1 MFDTIQNTGYKTP
14 MKIRILT
21 LLILFSFLIS
31 SCKGLDQIISTSITS
46 QVEIVSPTLVNPE
59 QVPVF
64 DLSPINPSSPID
76 KAEQALF
83 NGDFSNAITEF
94 QNVFD
99 QSRDPETKAQAL
111 LGIGRA
117 NSRARNCTS
126 AMDSYNRILGQFAT
140 TSVVAN
146 AYFFLGQCYSA
157 LEEYPQAIDAYEQ
170 YLQFRPGILDGT
182 IREMQATAAYSRGD
196 YNRTIT
202 FYQAALKTDLP
213 ASKKEKLNLKIGQA
227 YASLQNY
234 TTAIQ
239 IFQSV
244 YDSSEDAYSKSSA
257 NLLMGQAFLKLN
269 MNNEAYTRL
278 MDAVIQ
284 FPRPYDSYT
293 SLSILLTHGVLV
305 NDKLRG
311 IVDYYAGDYSDAI
324 QSFERYISNK
334 PLDEDGTVYYY
345 KGLSHFF
352 LDQAGFAIQAY
363 DQLIQN
369 YPSSRFWA
377 AAWDEKAYV
386 QWNLLEEY
394 TNASNTLLTFI
405 NQAPKSTEAPGYL
418 FEAGRILERKNDLEG
433 AASLWRRLMDDY
445 PAYERS
451 YHALFL
457 AGIAFYRSGKYDEA
471 LSIFQRNSILASLSE
486 EKAAAYLWIG
496 KTYQAK
502 NDPQN
507 AANFWLQAEKA
518 GPTNYYGI
526 RAGELVNNQKPL
538 VVRSVFDL
546 GYDLNYERPEAESW
560 LRTTFKIEPN
570 IDLNG
575 MGELSSEPR
584 MLKAQELWRLDLFDL
599 AIPLFESIQIESE
612 TDPTITYRLMNYFYS
627 IGLYRLAINSARNV
641 LDLAGMDDLSSLTAP
656 IFFSH
661 IRFGA
666 YFRPQVVS
674 AVSDE
679 GINPL
684 ILYALLRQESLF
696 DTTIVSSAG
705 ARGLAQIMP
714 DTGKDINQKLGWPPG
729 YSVEDLNR
737 PVVAVRF
744 AANYLKFLQSYLN
757 DDLFAGVA
765 AYNGGPG
772 NVTVWKGLSQ
782 NDPDLL
788 LEIIR
793 LEETQ
798 TYLKHIVEFLNVY
811 KLIYS
816 HPQ

>member
-1 MFDTIQNTGYKTP
+1 
-14 MKIRILT
+14 MKIRILVS
-21 LLILFSFLIS
+21 LMLFSLLIS
-31 SCKGLDQIISTSITS
+31 SCNGLGQIINSSNTL
-46 QVEIVSPTLVNPE
+46 QVEIASPNIVNQE
-59 QVPVF
+59 QVPI
-64 DLSPINPSSPID
+64 LEQPPIIPSSPLD
-76 KAEQALF
+76 KAEQVLF
-83 NGDFSNAITEF
+83 SGDFTNAINDF
-94 QNVFD
+94 QTVFN
-99 QSRDPETKAQAL
+99 QSSDPEIKARAL

-126 AMDSYNRILGQFAT
+126 AMDSFNRILGQFSSA
-140 TSVVAN
+140 SVIAN
-146 AYFFLGQCYSA
+146 AYFYLGQCYSA

-170 YLQFRPGILDGT
+170 YLQRRPGILEGYV
-182 IREMQATAAYSRGD
+182 RELEATAASTNGD

-202 FYQAALKTDLP
+202 FYQAALKFDLP
-213 ASKKEKLNLKIGQA
+213 ASKKENLNLKIGQA
-227 YASLQNY
+227 YISLQNY

-257 NLLMGQAFLKLN
+257 DLLMGQAYLKLN

-293 SLSILLTHGVLV
+293 SLTILLSRGVPV
-305 NDKLRG
+305 DDKLRG

-324 QSFERYISNK
+324 QSFERYLSHK
-334 PLDEDGTVYYY
+334 SSDEDGTVYYY

-352 LDQAGFAIQAY
+352 LDQAGFAIQSY
-363 DQLIQN
+363 DLLIQN
-369 YPSSRFWA
+369 YPASRFWA

-386 QWNLLEEY
+386 QWKLLEEN
-394 TNASNTLLTFI
+394 TNASNTLLTFV

-418 FEAGRILERKNDLEG
+418 YEAGRMLERKNDLEG
-433 AASLWRRLMDDY
+433 AASIWRRLMDEY
-445 PAYERS
+445 PASELS

-457 AGIAFYRSGKYDEA
+457 AGIAYYRIGKYDEA
-471 LSIFQRNSILASLSE
+471 LSIFQRNSILASLPE
-486 EKAAAYLWIG
+486 DKAAAYLWIG
-496 KTYQAK
+496 KTHQAK

-518 GPTNYYGI
+518 DPTGYYGI
-526 RAGELVNNQKPL
+526 RAGEMINDQKPL
-538 VVRSVFDL
+538 TMSPVFDL

-560 LRTTFKIEPN
+560 LRSKFKIN
-570 IDLNG
+570 TNTDING
-575 MGELSSEPR
+575 LGELSSDTN
-584 MLKAQELWRLDLFDL
+584 MQKAQELWRLDLFDQ
-599 AIPLFESIQIESE
+599 AIPVFESIQKESE
-612 TDPTITYRLMNYFYS
+612 TNPTNTYRLMNYFYS
-627 IGLYRLAINSARNV
+627 IGLYRLAINAARNI

-656 IFFSH
+656 IYFTH

-684 ILYALLRQESLF
+684 VLYGLLRQESLF

-705 ARGLAQIMP
+705 ARGLAQFIP
-714 DTGKDINQKLGWPPG
+714 STGKETSDLLGWPPG

-737 PVVAVRF
+737 PIVAVRF
-744 AANYLKFLQSYLN
+744 AANYLSRMQSYLN
-757 DDLFAGVA
+757 GDLFAGLA
-765 AYNGGPG
+765 AYNAGAG
-772 NVTVWKGLSQ
+772 NVKVWEDLSQ

-798 TYLKHIVEFLNVY
+798 IYLKHIVEFLNIY
-811 KLIYS
+811 ELIYT

>member
-1 MFDTIQNTGYKTP
+1 
-14 MKIRILT
+14 MKIRIFAS
-21 LLILFSFLIS
+21 LILFSLLIS
-31 SCKGLDQIISTSITS
+31 SCNGLGQIFNTSNTS
-46 QVEIVSPTLVNPE
+46 QIEIASPTIVNPE
-59 QVPVF
+59 QVPA
-64 DLSPINPSSPID
+64 LEQSSINPSSPLD

-83 NGDFSNAITEF
+83 IGDFTNAINEF
-94 QNVFD
+94 QTVFN
-99 QSRDPETKAQAL
+99 QSSDPEIKAQAL

-117 NSRARNCTS
+117 QIRARNCTS
-126 AMDSYNRILGQFAT
+126 AMDSFNRVLGQFSSTSILAT
-140 TSVVAN
+140 T
-146 AYFFLGQCYSA
+146 YFYLGQCYSA
-157 LEEYPQAIDAYEQ
+157 LEEYSQAIDAYEQ
-170 YLQFRPGILDGT
+170 YLQRRPGVLDGT
-182 IREMQATAAYSRGD
+182 IRELQAKASLSIGD
-196 YNRTIT
+196 YPRTIT

-213 ASKKEKLNLKIGQA
+213 ASKKENLNLKIGQA
-227 YASLQNY
+227 YTSSQNY

-257 NLLMGQAFLKLN
+257 DLLTGQAYLKLN

-284 FPRPYDSYT
+284 FPRPYDSYN
-293 SLSILLTHGVLV
+293 SLSLLLSRGVPV

-311 IVDYYAGDYSDAI
+311 IVDYYAGDYTDAI

-334 PLDEDGTVYYY
+334 PSDEDGTVYYY

-369 YPSSRFWA
+369 YPSSRFWD

-394 TNASNTLLTFI
+394 TNASNTLLTFV

-433 AASLWRRLMDDY
+433 AASLWQRLMDEY

-457 AGIAFYRSGKYDEA
+457 AGIANYRLGKYEEA
-471 LSIFQRNSILASLSE
+471 LSIFQRNSILASLPE
-486 EKAAAYLWIG
+486 DKAAAYLWIG

-518 GPTNYYGI
+518 DPTDYYSI

-538 VVRSVFDL
+538 VVSSVFDL
-546 GYDLNYERPEAESW
+546 GYDLNYERTEAESW
-560 LRTTFKIEPN
+560 LRATFKTDAN
-570 IDLNG
+570 SDLNG
-575 MGELSSEPR
+575 LGELSSDTR
-584 MLKAQELWRLDLFDL
+584 MLEAQELWRLDLFDQ
-599 AIPLFESIQIESE
+599 ATNLFESIQKESE
-612 TDPTITYRLMNYFYS
+612 TNPTNTYRLMNYFYS
-627 IGLYRLAINSARNV
+627 IGLYRLAINAARNV

-656 IFFSH
+656 IYFTH

-666 YFRPQVVS
+666 YFRPQAVS

-679 GINPL
+679 GLNPL
-684 ILYALLRQESLF
+684 VLYALLRQESLF

-705 ARGLAQIMP
+705 ARGLAQFIP
-714 DTGKDINQKLGWPPG
+714 STGKETSDLLGWPPG

-737 PVVAVRF
+737 PVVAIRF
-744 AANYLKFLQSYLN
+744 AANYLSRMQRYLN
-757 DDLFAGVA
+757 GDLFAGLA
-765 AYNGGPG
+765 AYNAGPG
-772 NVTVWKGLSQ
+772 NVKVWKDLSQ

-811 KLIYS
+811 KLIYT

>member
-1 MFDTIQNTGYKTP
+1 
-14 MKIRILT
+14 MKIRFLAS
-21 LLILFSFLIS
+21 LMLISILIS
-31 SCKGLDQIISTSITS
+31 SCNGLSQIINSSNIS
-46 QVEIVSPTLVNPE
+46 QVEIASPTIVNSE
-59 QVPVF
+59 QVPV
-64 DLSPINPSSPID
+64 LEQSPINSSSPLD

-83 NGDFSNAITEF
+83 SGDFTNAINEF
-94 QNVFD
+94 QTVFY
-99 QSRDPETKAQAL
+99 QSSDPEIKAQAL
-111 LGIGRA
+111 LGIGRV

-126 AMDSYNRILGQFAT
+126 AMDSFNRVLGQFSTSSVLAT
-140 TSVVAN
+140 T
-146 AYFFLGQCYSA
+146 YFYLGQCYSA

-170 YLQFRPGILDGT
+170 YLQRRPGVLDGYVRELQAKAALT
-182 IREMQATAAYSRGD
+182 IGD

-213 ASKKEKLNLKIGQA
+213 ASKKENLNLKIGQA

-257 NLLMGQAFLKLN
+257 DLLMGQAYLKLS
-269 MNNEAYTRL
+269 MNNEAYTHL

-293 SLSILLTHGVLV
+293 SLSILLSHGVPV

-311 IVDYYAGDYSDAI
+311 IVDYYAGDYTDAI

-334 PLDEDGTVYYY
+334 PSDEDGTVYYY
-345 KGLSHFF
+345 KGLSHYF

-369 YPSSRFWA
+369 YPGSRFWA

-386 QWNLLEEY
+386 QWYLLEEY

-433 AASLWRRLMDDY
+433 AASLWRRLMDEY
-445 PAYERS
+445 PTYERS

-457 AGIAFYRSGKYDEA
+457 AGIAYYRIGKYDDA
-471 LSIFQRNSILASLSE
+471 LSIFQRNSILASLPE
-486 EKAAAYLWIG
+486 DKAAAYLWIG

-518 GPTNYYGI
+518 DPTDYYGI
-526 RAGELVNNQKPL
+526 RAGELINNQKPL
-538 VVRSVFDL
+538 DVSSVYDL

-560 LRTTFKIEPN
+560 LRAKFKIDAN
-570 IDLNG
+570 SDLNG
-575 MGELSSEPR
+575 LGELSSDTR
-584 MLKAQELWRLDLFDL
+584 MQKAQELWRLDLFDQ
-599 AIPLFESIQIESE
+599 AIPIFESIQKESE
-612 TDPTITYRLMNYFYS
+612 TNPTNTYRLMNYFYS
-627 IGLYRLAINSARNV
+627 IGQYRLAINAARNV

-656 IFFSH
+656 IYFSH

-674 AVSDE
+674 AVSRE

-684 ILYALLRQESLF
+684 VLYALLRQESLF
-696 DTTIVSSAG
+696 DTTIVSSVG
-705 ARGLAQIMP
+705 ARGMAQFMP
-714 DTGKDINQKLGWPPG
+714 ATGKETSDLLGWPPG

-744 AANYLKFLQSYLN
+744 AVNYLSRMQRYLN
-757 DDLFAGVA
+757 GDLFAGLA
-765 AYNGGPG
+765 AYNAGAGYVKG
-772 NVTVWKGLSQ
+772 WKDLSQ
-782 NDPDLL
+782 NDSDLL
-788 LEIIR
+788 LEII
-793 LEETQ
+793 EFQETQ
-798 TYLKHIVEFLNVY
+798 TLLKHIVEFLNIY
-811 KLIYS
+811 KLIYTHS
-816 HPQ
+816 Q